1 MRSEDNKTGLFEEIS
16 DFPIPSYEQWKQAVD
31 KSLKG
36 APFSKL
42 LTKTYEEIILQ
53 PMYQKKDIENLTFT
67 KTAPGQFPF
76 LRGTEQAESE
86 KSWLV
91 AQEMG
96 HPIPETLNEWLRNDL
111 QKGVNAINL
120 DLNDATKIGVDW
132 SEKMMKSN
140 QIGANISSLEDVET
154 TFTDINLTK
163 LPFVIQTGTS
173 AVPLVAFI
181 AAYFQKTKLPLTNLE
196 GCIGADPLAMLV
208 KNGELPA
215 QIDSYLDEMAQLI
228 NWTETNSPK
237 LKTIFIDSH
246 PYHDGGGSAINELA
260 FMLAT
265 GVYYIRELQNRGLA
279 IDQIAPS
286 IQFSISIG
294 SNLFMELAKIRAARM
309 LWATIIEAF
318 GGNEASQKLT
328 VHARTSRFTKTVYD
342 PYVNILRST
351 VEAFTVA
358 VGGVDSLHVSSFDEA
373 YTLPNLYSRRVARNI
388 QLVIQEEAHVTHT
401 ADPVGGSWYVEH
413 ITAEVANKSWELFQL
428 IEAQGGMLQGLAKGI
443 PQQEVKAVSEKKKHD
458 IEMRKM
464 IFVGATMYPN
474 SAEKH
479 LKTDN
484 QALDALLE
492 KRITAAKDKR
502 KVDVS
507 INANNVVNDVI
518 KAAEQGATIETISK
532 ALRGGNGI
540 TVEKIETYRATEA
553 FEKLRLN
560 CEEKKA
566 AGKPFSVFLTSIG
579 ALADHKPRTDFVGN
593 FFETGGFEMLK
604 NSGFETVAAAITA
617 TVNTPASIAVI
628 CGKNESY
635 HEMAVEIVTEVKKQR
650 SDLKVFVAGKQD
662 EQFQDQLQAAGV
674 DGFIHVGTNCYLFL
688 RELQGEKE
696 GNADE

>member
-1 MRSEDNKTGLFEEIS
+1 MRSEDNKTGLFEAIS

-53 PMYQKKDIENLTFT
+53 PMYQKKDIKNLTFT

-76 LRGTEQAESE
+76 LRGTEQAEAE

-96 HPIPETLNEWLRNDL
+96 HPIPETLNEWLKNDL

-120 DLNDATKIGVDW
+120 DLNDATKLGVDW

-140 QIGANISSLEDVET
+140 QVGAIISSLEDVET

-181 AAYFQKTKLPLTNLE
+181 AAYFQKNKLPLTNLE

-351 VEAFTVA
+351 VEAFTAA

-388 QLVIQEEAHVTHT
+388 QLVIQKEAHVTHT

-458 IEMRKM
+458 IEMRKL

-492 KRITAAKDKR
+492 KRMTAAKDKR
-502 KVDVS
+502 IVDVS
-507 INANNVVNDVI
+507 INSNNVVNDVI

-532 ALRGGNGI
+532 ALRSGKGI
-540 TVEKIETYRATEA
+540 TVEKIEKYRATEA
-553 FEKLRLN
+553 FEKLRQN

-566 AGKPFSVFLTSIG
+566 AGEPFSVFLTSIG

-604 NSGFETVAAAITA
+604 NKGFETVAAAITA
-617 TVNTPASIAVI
+617 TVATPASIAVI

-650 SDLKVFVAGKQD
+650 SAIKVFVAGKQD
-662 EQFQDQLQAAGV
+662 EEFQVQLQAAGV
-674 DGFIHVGTNCYLFL
+674 DGFIHVGTNCYQFL

>member
-1 MRSEDNKTGLFEEIS
+1 MRSDDNKTSLFEEIC

-31 KSLKG
+31 KSLQG

-67 KTAPGQFPF
+67 KTVPGQFPF
-76 LRGTEQAESE
+76 VRGTEQTKAE
-86 KSWLV
+86 KNWLV
-91 AQEMG
+91 AQEMS
-96 HPIPETLNEWLRNDL
+96 HPIPEILNEWLKSDL

-120 DLNDATKIGVDW
+120 DLNEATKLGLDW
-132 SEKMMKSN
+132 SEKNTIKN
-140 QIGANISSLEDVET
+140 QIGAVISSLEDIET
-154 TFTDINLTK
+154 TFTDINLSEI
-163 LPFVIQTGTS
+163 PFVVQTGTS
-173 AVPLVAFI
+173 AVPLAPFI
-181 AAYFQKTKLPLTNLE
+181 AAYFQKNNIPLTNLQ

-208 KNGELPA
+208 KTGELPA
-215 QIDSYLDEMAQLI
+215 QIESYLDEMAQLVK
-228 NWTETNSPK
+228 WTETNSPK

-265 GVYYIRELQNRGLA
+265 AVYYIRELQNRGLV

-351 VEAFTVA
+351 VEAFTAA

-373 YTLPNLYSRRVARNI
+373 YTLPNEYSRRVARNI
-388 QLVIQEEAHVTHT
+388 QLVIQEETHVTHT

-428 IEAQGGMLQGLAKGI
+428 IEAQGGMLQGLEKGI
-443 PQQEVKAVSEKKKHD
+443 PQQLVKAVSEKKKYD
-458 IEMRKM
+458 IEKRKL

-479 LKTDN
+479 LKMDN
-484 QALDALLE
+484 QVLDVLLE
-492 KRITAAKDKR
+492 KRAKAALDKR
-502 KVDVS
+502 KIDVS
-507 INANNVVNDVI
+507 INPSNVVNDVI
-518 KAAEQGATIETISK
+518 KAAEQGATIEIVSN
-532 ALRGGNGI
+532 ALRTGKGI
-540 TVEKIETYRATEA
+540 TIEKIETYRATED
-553 FEKLRLN
+553 FEKLRQN
-560 CEEKKA
+560 SEEKKT
-566 AGKPFSVFLTSIG
+566 GGEPFSVFLTSIG
-579 ALADHKPRTDFVGN
+579 PLVDHKPRTDFVGN

-604 NSGFETVAAAITA
+604 NSGFETVDAAITA
-617 TVNTPASIAVI
+617 TVATPASIAVI

-662 EQFQDQLQAAGV
+662 EEFQVQLQAAGV
-674 DGFIHVGTNCYLFL
+674 DGFIHVGTNCYQFL
-688 RELQGEKE
+688 RELQGDKE
-696 GNADE
+696 GNGDE